1 MFPLLLQTS
10 SGSDLSWQEATAA
23 VAFFTF
29 IMAIVIVLIWQGLAT
44 WRARMSIARED
55 AYRRLAEENLN
66 AQTRLSVQQQR
77 IADDL
82 TSINERVAGIEK
94 LLKDVG

>member
-1 MFPLLLQTS
+1 MIAVGGIAMITVI
-10 SGSDLSWQEATAA
+10 TA
-23 VAFFTF
+23 VA
-29 IMAIVIVLIWQGLAT
+29 IWQVLAS

-55 AYRRLAEENLN
+55 AYRKLAEENLS
-66 AQTRLSVQQQR
+66 AQTRLVVQQQR
-77 IADDL
+77 IADDV